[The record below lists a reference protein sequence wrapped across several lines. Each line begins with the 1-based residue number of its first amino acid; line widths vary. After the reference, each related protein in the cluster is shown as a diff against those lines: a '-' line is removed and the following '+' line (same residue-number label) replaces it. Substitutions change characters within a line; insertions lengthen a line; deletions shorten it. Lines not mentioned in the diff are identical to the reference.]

1 MSARGDNLKKKVII
15 ILATILISLLIV
27 ILYSY
32 LRIKFAKIEVKLV
45 SDLTLEFSEKKKV
58 SDYIESINGTIIN
71 DYIIDSS
78 ELGTKKVEFKFKNN
92 DNIKVK
98 YQFEVNV
105 VDTKEPLIWLGNT
118 YKIEVGSEDNLTDI
132 ILCGDNYDSN
142 PNCYIEGN
150 YDLNTEGIYPLTFNA
165 IDNSGNKESVNFNL
179 NVYKKSET
187 SEETIEPTYTNFS
200 DIINKY
206 KTENTKI
213 GLDISSW
220 QGEVDFQKLKDA
232 GVEFVMIRLGGTKGT
247 NAEYFMD
254 KYFERNIKE
263 ANKYGIEAGIY
274 FYSYANS
281 VASAKKDAKWVI
293 KQIKN
298 YNIKL
303 PVAFDWEEWKYFNEY
318 NLSFFGLT
326 NMADEF
332 LKEIEKENYKGML
345 YSSKTYLENIWLETD
360 YDIWLAHYTEK
371 TNYQGK
377 YKMWQLCDNG
387 KIDGIDG
394 PVDIDIMYK

>member
-247 NAEYFMD
+247 NAEYFVD

-394 PVDIDIMYK
+394 HVDIDIMYK

>member
-206 KTENTKI
+206 KTKNTKI

-247 NAEYFMD
+247 NAEYFVD

-345 YSSKTYLENIWLETD
+345 YSSKTYLENIWLETN